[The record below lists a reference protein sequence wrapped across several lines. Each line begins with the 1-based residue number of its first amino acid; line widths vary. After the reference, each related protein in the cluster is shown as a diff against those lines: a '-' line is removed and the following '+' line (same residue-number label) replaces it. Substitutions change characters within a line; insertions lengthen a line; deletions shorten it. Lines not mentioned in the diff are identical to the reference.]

1 MTWLVIAGIV
11 AVLIRRQSYDEAVL
25 PRLRSGAYLRP
36 SEGKELRLACVVPL
50 ELSVSPWG
58 ASEFGLQR
66 KTGVADDSR
75 GLGWCARMLRALKRR
90 LAAALLR
97 PSD

>member
-25 PRLRSGAYLRP
+25 PRLRSKAYLRP

-50 ELSVSPWG
+50 ELSVSPWVHQNSG
-58 ASEFGLQR
+58 CRGKRAWLMTVVAWG
-66 KTGVADDSR
+66 GV
-75 GLGWCARMLRALKRR
+75 LGC
-90 LAAALLR
+90 
-97 PSD
+97 